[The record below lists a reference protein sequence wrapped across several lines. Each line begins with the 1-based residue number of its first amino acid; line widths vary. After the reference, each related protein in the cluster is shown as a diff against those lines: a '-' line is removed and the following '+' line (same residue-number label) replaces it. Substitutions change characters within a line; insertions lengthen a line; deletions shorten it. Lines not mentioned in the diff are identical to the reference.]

1 MHVLAHLLLVFDNV
15 SSQYGGYPNSNP
27 YEQASGPASYFL
39 QAPAAMTV
47 RGTANP
53 VSSPFRGDVMS
64 SSSPLHGSSSKGN
77 EHVLLQSEGLD
88 WLFDVLQDP
97 SARFLLLQDGN
108 MLLEEDSP
116 VRPVWLSAHD
126 LSGRRLTIRAAV
138 DLGADEQGPRVALD
152 LPEPAMTV
160 GVLSALS
167 GTFQNL
173 SGIQESVPPLTWR
186 VLARAR
192 ALLAWNLRTTACP
205 SCGAATASHERG
217 MVRVCTSPDCAH
229 SHFPRT
235 DPTVIVRVVSGDR
248 CLLARQPRFRAGL
261 RSVLAGFVEPGETL
275 EEAVCREVAEEV
287 GIDVDRIEYLG
298 SQPWP
303 FPMNLMIA
311 FQAHARDDAI
321 CLDNDELESAD
332 WYTRERARQELADG
346 SLILPSEKSIARWM
360 IEDWLEDRREAPR
373 TAQERLARPN

>member
-1 MHVLAHLLLVFDNV
+1 
-15 SSQYGGYPNSNP
+15 
-27 YEQASGPASYFL
+27 
-39 QAPAAMTV
+39 
-47 RGTANP
+47 
-53 VSSPFRGDVMS
+53 MS

-217 MVRVCTSPDCAH
+217 MVRVCTSPD
-229 SHFPRT
+229 
-235 DPTVIVRVVSGDR
+235 
-248 CLLARQPRFRAGL
+248 
-261 RSVLAGFVEPGETL
+261 
-275 EEAVCREVAEEV
+275 
-287 GIDVDRIEYLG
+287 
-298 SQPWP
+298 
-303 FPMNLMIA
+303 
-311 FQAHARDDAI
+311 
-321 CLDNDELESAD
+321 
-332 WYTRERARQELADG
+332 
-346 SLILPSEKSIARWM
+346 
-360 IEDWLEDRREAPR
+360 
-373 TAQERLARPN
+373 